1 MSRTGPTAA
10 DSPAADPS
18 GVRGGQRP
26 GRAETALLRAVL
38 HILFGVWGLG
48 MREGAPILGGVPLRT
63 LFHWRERP
71 EAAHIDTVL
80 RYRLS
85 ALLALH
91 RALRRAHPE
100 GAGQREWLRAPDA
113 DGCTPVAVLMEG
125 RTRDIRSLRDRVR
138 NGAHGEHAGQ

>member
-1 MSRTGPTAA
+1 MSRTATTAA
-10 DSPAADPS
+10 DSSDD
-18 GVRGGQRP
+18 RGRERP

-48 MREGAPILGGVPLRT
+48 AREVAPMLGGVSLRT

-71 EAAHIDTVL
+71 EAARIDRVQ

-91 RALRRAHPE
+91 RALRQVHPD
-100 GAGQREWLRAPDA
+100 GPGQRAWLRTPGA
-113 DGCTPVAVLMEG
+113 DGRTPVAVLMAG
-125 RTRDIRSLRDRVR
+125 RTGDIRALRDRVR
-138 NGAHGEHAGQ
+138 HGPEDPCENAVPPD